1 MAQLCQRQQ
10 DLDRLKVRVLIVSF
24 SAPPFARAWLEETKA
39 PFPLLLDEN
48 REVYQRYGLER
59 SFLRSWSPKTIWYY
73 LLNWKARPKSKLPD
87 DLNQLG
93 GDFIV
98 DAQGIL
104 RFVYPS
110 YEPVD
115 RPSMSQLF
123 SVLES
128 C

>member
-10 DLDRLKVRVLIVSF
+10 DLDRLNVRVLIISF
-24 SAPPFARAWLEETKA
+24 SAPTFARTWLEETKA
-39 PFPLLLDEN
+39 PFSLLLDES
-48 REVYQRYGLER
+48 RVAYQRFGLER
-59 SFLRSWSPKTIWYY
+59 SLLRSWSPKTIWYY
-73 LLNWKARPKSKLPD
+73 LRNWKNKPESNLSD

-98 DAQGIL
+98 DAKGVL

-115 RPSMSQLF
+115 RPSMEQLF
-123 SVLES
+123 SVLEK
-128 C
+128 

>member
-24 SAPPFARAWLEETKA
+24 SAPAFARVGLEEPNA
-39 PFPLLLDEN
+39 PFSLLLDED
-48 REVYQRYGLER
+48 REAYQRYGLER
-59 SFLRSWSPKTIWYY
+59 SVLRSWSPRTIWYY

-98 DAQGIL
+98 DAKGVL
-104 RFVYPS
+104 RLNYPS
-110 YEPVD
+110 YEPID
-115 RPSMSQLF
+115 RPSMDQLF
-123 SVLES
+123 SILES

>member
-1 MAQLCQRQQ
+1 VAQLCQRQQ
-10 DLDRLKVRVLIVSF
+10 DLDRLKVRVLIISF
-24 SAPPFARAWLEETKA
+24 SAPAFARTWLEETNA
-39 PFPLLLDEN
+39 PFSLLLDEN
-48 REVYQRYGLER
+48 REVYQKYGLER

-87 DLNQLG
+87 DLSQLG
-93 GDFIV
+93 GDYIV

-115 RPSMSQLF
+115 RPSMNQLF

>member
-10 DLDRLKVRVLIVSF
+10 DLDRLKVRVLIISF

-39 PFPLLLDEN
+39 PFSLLLDEN
-48 REVYQRYGLER
+48 RGIYQRYGLER

-73 LLNWKARPKSKLPD
+73 ILNWKARPKSKLPD

-98 DAQGIL
+98 DAQGAL

-123 SVLES
+123 TVLES

>member
-24 SAPPFARAWLEETKA
+24 SAPAFARVWLEETNA
-39 PFPLLLDEN
+39 PFSLLLDED
-48 REVYQRYGLER
+48 REAYQRYGLER
-59 SFLRSWSPKTIWYY
+59 SFLRSWSPRTIWYY

-98 DAQGIL
+98 DAKGVL
-104 RFVYPS
+104 RLNYPS
-110 YEPVD
+110 YEPID
-115 RPSMSQLF
+115 RPSMDQLF
-123 SVLES
+123 SILES

>member
-10 DLDRLKVRVLIVSF
+10 DLDRLKVRVLIISF

-39 PFPLLLDEN
+39 PFSLLLDEN
-48 REVYQRYGLER
+48 REIYQRYGLER

-73 LLNWKARPKSKLPD
+73 LLNWKARSKSKLPD

-93 GDFIV
+93 GNFIV

>member
-10 DLDRLKVRVLIVSF
+10 DLDRLKVRVLIISF
-24 SAPPFARAWLEETKA
+24 SAPAFARAWLEETNA
-39 PFPLLLDEN
+39 PFSLLLDEN
-48 REVYQRYGLER
+48 RDVYQKYGLER

-93 GDFIV
+93 GDYIV

-115 RPSMSQLF
+115 RPSMNQLF

>member
-10 DLDRLKVRVLIVSF
+10 DLDRLRVRVLIISF
-24 SAPPFARAWLEETKA
+24 SAPPFARVWLEETEA
-39 PFPLLLDEN
+39 PFTLLLDEN

-59 SFLRSWSPKTIWYY
+59 SALRSWSPKTIWYY
-73 LLNWKARPKSKLPD
+73 LRNWKARPKSKLPD
-87 DLNQLG
+87 DLSQLG

-98 DAQGIL
+98 DAKGVL
-104 RFVYPS
+104 RFNYPS

-115 RPSMSQLF
+115 RPSMDQLF
-123 SVLES
+123 SILES

>member
-10 DLDRLKVRVLIVSF
+10 DLDRLKVRVLILSF
-24 SAPPFARAWLEETKA
+24 SAPAFVRTWLEETKA
-39 PFPLLLDEN
+39 PFSLLLDES
-48 REVYQRYGLER
+48 RVAYQGFGLER
-59 SFLRSWSPKTIWYY
+59 SLLRSWSPKTIWYY
-73 LLNWKARPKSKLPD
+73 LRNWKRKPENKFSD

-93 GDFIV
+93 GDFII
-98 DAQGIL
+98 DAQGVL

-115 RPSMSQLF
+115 RPSMERLF
-123 SVLES
+123 SVLEG

>member
-10 DLDRLKVRVLIVSF
+10 DLVRLNVRVLIISF
-24 SAPPFARAWLEETKA
+24 SAPPFARVWLEETEA
-39 PFPLLLDEN
+39 PFSLLLDEN
-48 REVYQRYGLER
+48 REVYQRYGLES

-73 LLNWKARPKSKLPD
+73 LLNWKARPRSKLPD

-98 DAQGIL
+98 DAHGKL

>member
-10 DLDRLKVRVLIVSF
+10 DLDRLKVRVLIISF
-24 SAPPFARAWLEETKA
+24 SAPPFARVWLEETKA
-39 PFPLLLDEN
+39 PFSLLLDEN
-48 REVYQRYGLER
+48 REIYHRYGLER

-73 LLNWKARPKSKLPD
+73 LLNWKDRSKSKLPD